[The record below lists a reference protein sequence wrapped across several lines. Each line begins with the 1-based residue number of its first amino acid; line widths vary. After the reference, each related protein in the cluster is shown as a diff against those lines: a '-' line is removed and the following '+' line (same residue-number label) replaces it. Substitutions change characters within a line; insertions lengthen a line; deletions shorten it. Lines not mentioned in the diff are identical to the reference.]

1 MIDSRFVEVDGIRTH
16 YLEAGDGPA
25 LVLLHGGDPG
35 ACGRLTWEYQLAP
48 LAEHFRV
55 IAPDWLGFGETDK
68 LFDFVQPQ
76 ARRIGHMARFLDAMK
91 LRGAHMAGNSMGG
104 GFLLQTVANRPE
116 LFGAKSMTL
125 ISGGGALQDGEARR
139 ALLTYNGSLA
149 GIEAIVGALYYD
161 RKWLNDEAYVER
173 RHRLSTV
180 PGAWEIGAAP
190 GLTRPAGPKHAASP
204 SEAPRYEDV
213 AIPTMLIAGANDPL
227 RKPGY
232 APEIANRIPGCEL
245 HVFDNCGHFPQIE
258 YAEAVNRLII
268 DFVRRAES
276 AAPRSDRA

>member
-1 MIDSRFVEVDGIRTH
+1 VIDSKFIDVDGIRTH
-16 YLEAGDGPA
+16 YVAAGSGPA

-35 ACGRLTWEYQLAP
+35 ACGALTWEYQLAP

-76 ARRIGHMARFLDAMK
+76 ARRIAHMARFLDVMK
-91 LRGAHMAGNSMGG
+91 LRGAHLVGNSMGG

-125 ISGGGALQDGEARR
+125 ISGGGALLEGEARR
-139 ALLTYNGSLA
+139 ALLAYDGSMS
-149 GIEAIVGALYYD
+149 GMEAIVGALYHD
-161 RKWLNDEAYVER
+161 RKWIGDRAYIEK
-173 RHRLSTV
+173 RHRLSNV
-180 PGAWEIGAAP
+180 PGAWEVSAAA
-190 GLTRPAGPKHAASP
+190 GLKSPAAPKHAAP
-204 SEAPRYEDV
+204 APEPPRYEAV

-232 APEIANRIPGCEL
+232 ATEIAARIPGCEL
-245 HVFDNCGHFPQIE
+245 HVFENCGHFPQIE
-258 YAEAVNRLII
+258 YADAANRLIV
-268 DFVRRAES
+268 DFVRRAEGTTS
-276 AAPRSDRA
+276 